1 MRRTVTKL
9 RDVRSIVKFRVLQK
23 PRNGNLCHLGLLAIS
38 ATSVFAIY
46 SATALAQS
54 APEPNST
61 CVQPPGP
68 AALIVPTHIFKP
80 ITPSHGT
87 PTMVN
92 PLRQNTSSPLKM
104 LTLGDSAM
112 WGNGL
117 RYWNKYSY
125 KVAQDVANA
134 TGRTVNLVSFAHSG
148 ANLSNEANSDY
159 EPLMPSDGGT
169 PPGDLNAGLPTTIQ
183 QEACAHTDPCSSDAE
198 IILLDGCINEVGAQR
213 IALPFSLSGATV
225 REIAQRSHQWC
236 SDKMLALLQSTKSDF
251 PGATIVVSNYWLIV
265 SDKSSPIGVAQE
277 RAAQQDMLSLVEA
290 ERKAEQATGQSVTES
305 RLFSDP
311 KTLLQK
317 WSDNS
322 KVFLKTSQGCFEWA
336 IAYANGTT
344 SAPNGSDG
352 TGDDDQCPAVPPAQP
367 QRATKDFRVYL
378 ATVSD
383 DSNYSY
389 GAPKKRL
396 WSVPVPIIRP
406 DELYT
411 KRSILCKTHYSP
423 SDIGDRFICPINP
436 TAHPNVRGAE
446 AFCESITHI
455 LEFAWK
461 ST

>member
-1 MRRTVTKL
+1 MKRTVTKL
-9 RDVRSIVKFRVLQK
+9 RDVRS
-23 PRNGNLCHLGLLAIS
+23 PRIGILCHLGLLSIT
-38 ATSVFAIY
+38 TSVIATY
-46 SATALAQS
+46 SLPAFAQS
-54 APEPNST
+54 AQAPHST

-104 LTLGDSAM
+104 LTLGDSAV

-117 RYWNKYSY
+117 RYRTKYSY

-183 QEACAHTDPCSSDAE
+183 QEACAHTDPRSSDAE

-213 IALPFSLSGATV
+213 IALPFPFSGATV
-225 REIAQRSHQWC
+225 GEIAQRSHQWC

-251 PGATIVVSNYWLIV
+251 PNATIVVSNYWLII
-265 SDKSSPIGVAQE
+265 SDKSSPIGVAQ
-277 RAAQQDMLSLVEA
+277 RAAQRHMLSLVEA

-311 KTLLQK
+311 KALLQR
-317 WSDNS
+317 WSGNS
-322 KVFLKTSQGCFEWA
+322 KVFLKTSQRCFEWA

-352 TGDDDQCPAVPPAQP
+352 TGDDNQCPAVPPAQP
-367 QRATKDFRVYL
+367 RLATKDFRVYL

-446 AFCESITHI
+446 AFRESITRI
-455 LEFAWK
+455 LEVAWK
-461 ST
+461 GP